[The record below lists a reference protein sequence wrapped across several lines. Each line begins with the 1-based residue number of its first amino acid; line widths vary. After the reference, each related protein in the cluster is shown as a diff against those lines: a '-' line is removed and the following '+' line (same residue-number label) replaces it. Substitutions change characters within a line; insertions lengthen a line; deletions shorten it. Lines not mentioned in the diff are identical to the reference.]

1 MVYDIKLI
9 VFYFFGFLVRLVFRR
24 GGGYLFSSCCLFV
37 CSLFIFSLLFW
48 HTCTRMLALIAVMC
62 YALSPWWFRDSVV
75 NGNGYR
81 GNSLFQY
88 NRECNGT
95 PVNVSAMARTTVR
108 LRPNKE
114 PLSPFGITIIRYRY
128 CKVAANTFGRGRF
141 YVDCSSTRYECECN
155 CNGSWQCPREW
166 TDYMWQGLE
175 ESE

>member
-1 MVYDIKLI
+1 
-9 VFYFFGFLVRLVFRR
+9 
-24 GGGYLFSSCCLFV
+24 
-37 CSLFIFSLLFW
+37 
-48 HTCTRMLALIAVMC
+48 MC

-75 NGNGYR
+75 NGNGYT

-155 CNGSWQCPREW
+155 ATALDNVPENGLTICDRVRIIRIMPRWLAEVMILIHLNLILAAFDM
-166 TDYMWQGLE
+166 TVNVIAMLCGIVLRNKPV
-175 ESE
+175 SSACGNGN